1 VDRARAKALKVLERW
16 ERKRGSPIDPLF
28 QRLVE
33 GDEALS
39 RRDKAFCREL
49 VYGVLRWL
57 SRIDHLIE
65 RHSKLGI
72 RKLDPLVRNIIRL
85 GVYQLLFL
93 DRVPPWAAVSEAVEL
108 ARGMGRQGAAGFV
121 NGVLRAVQREGA
133 SFSYEAPDRTSWIAL
148 FWAHPLWMVK
158 MWAER
163 WGAEEAEALCRAN
176 NAVPPLT
183 VRTNALKTDREGL
196 LKRLEAE
203 GMEPRPTPYSP
214 WGLILG
220 KPEGLTE
227 GEAFREGLFQVQDEA
242 AQLISWLL
250 GPKPGQR
257 VLDLCAAPGGKTT
270 HMAELM
276 GDEGEIVAVDVSP
289 RKLKLL
295 KENCLRLGLRIVRP
309 RRADATSPLPFRP
322 GSFDRV
328 LADVPCTGLGV
339 LRRHPDAK
347 WRIRPEDPERL
358 SRIQL
363 QVLREGAR
371 MLKGEGLLLYS
382 TCTLTL
388 EENEGVIEEFLRDGG
403 FELLDPRKEFPRL
416 EGLFSPEGFLLSLPH
431 RHGTDGFFAA
441 LLRKRG

>member
-1 VDRARAKALKVLERW
+1 MDRARAKALEVLHRW

-33 GDEALS
+33 RDEGLC

-57 SRIDHLIE
+57 TRIDYIIE
-65 RHSKLGI
+65 RHC
-72 RKLDPLVRNIIRL
+72 RKGGRRLDPLIRNIVRL
-85 GVYQLLFL
+85 GVYQLLFM
-93 DRVPPWAAVSEAVEL
+93 DRVPPWAAVYEAVEL
-108 ARGMGRQGAAGFV
+108 AKGMGRQEEAGFV
-121 NGVLRAVQREGA
+121 NGLLRAIQREET
-133 SFSYEAPDRTSWIAL
+133 FKYEAPDRTSWIAL
-148 FWAHPLWMVK
+148 FWAHPPWMVK
-158 MWAER
+158 MWVER
-163 WGAEEAEALCRAN
+163 WGVEETEALCRAN
-176 NAVPPLT
+176 NTIPPLT
-183 VRTNALKTDREGL
+183 VRTNTLKIDREGL

-214 WGLILG
+214 WGVILG

-250 GPKPGQR
+250 GPKPGER

-289 RKLKLL
+289 QKLKLL

-309 RRADATSPLPFRP
+309 RRADATAPLPFRP

-347 WRIRPEDPERL
+347 WRLRPEDPKRL

-363 QVLREGAR
+363 QILREGAR
-371 MLKGEGLLLYS
+371 MLKGQGLMLYS
-382 TCTLTL
+382 TCTLTI
-388 EENEGVIEEFLRDGG
+388 EENEGVIEEFLMDGG
-403 FELLDPRKEFPRL
+403 FELLDPREKFPEL
-416 EGLFSPEGFLLSLPH
+416 EGLFSPEGFLLTLPH

-441 LLRKRG
+441 LLQKKG

>member
-1 VDRARAKALKVLERW
+1 
-16 ERKRGSPIDPLF
+16 
-28 QRLVE
+28 
-33 GDEALS
+33 
-39 RRDKAFCREL
+39 
-49 VYGVLRWL
+49 
-57 SRIDHLIE
+57 
-65 RHSKLGI
+65 
-72 RKLDPLVRNIIRL
+72 
-85 GVYQLLFL
+85 
-93 DRVPPWAAVSEAVEL
+93 
-108 ARGMGRQGAAGFV
+108 
-121 NGVLRAVQREGA
+121 
-133 SFSYEAPDRTSWIAL
+133 
-148 FWAHPLWMVK
+148 
-158 MWAER
+158 
-163 WGAEEAEALCRAN
+163 
-176 NAVPPLT
+176 
-183 VRTNALKTDREGL
+183 
-196 LKRLEAE
+196 
-203 GMEPRPTPYSP
+203 
-214 WGLILG
+214 LILG

-250 GPKPGQR
+250 GPKPGER
-257 VLDLCAAPGGKTT
+257 ILDLCAAPGGKTT

-309 RRADATSPLPFRP
+309 RRADATGPLPFRP

-347 WRIRPEDPERL
+347 WRVRPEDPERL
-358 SRIQL
+358 GRIQL
-363 QVLREGAR
+363 QILREGAR

-403 FELLDPRKEFPRL
+403 FELLDPREEFPRL
-416 EGLFSPEGFLLSLPH
+416 EGLFSPEGFLFTLPH